1 MQKPILTLSCL
12 SSTSYTGFNVEI
24 KGSLALNGTAIAN
37 APIFLS
43 YSVTGGK
50 TWEDLTLVYTDS
62 DGSYSAAWLPSV
74 TGNFQVKA
82 TFEGDA
88 DNLGAKETVNFAVA
102 QFAEKNVFSV
112 SSNSTVTSLA
122 FNSENHE
129 LNFKVTGES
138 GTTGYAD
145 VYVAKTIVGDIASVK
160 TFLDDNEIEYTTTS
174 AANSWLVHFSY
185 QHSTHEISVN
195 LGVPPSEI
203 LGNPLA
209 LALIIGGILAAPS
222 AMAFLIVKRRSS
234 KKEAQ

>member
-1 MQKPILTLSCL
+1 
-12 SSTSYTGFNVEI
+12 
-24 KGSLALNGTAIAN
+24 
-37 APIFLS
+37 
-43 YSVTGGK
+43 
-50 TWEDLTLVYTDS
+50 
-62 DGSYSAAWLPSV
+62 V

-88 DNLGAKETVNFAVA
+88 DNLGARATVNLAVA
-102 QFAEKNVFSV
+102 QFAENNVFSV

-145 VYVAKTIVGDIASVK
+145 VYVAKTIVGDIANVK
-160 TFLDDNEIEYTTTS
+160 AYLDDNQIEYTTS
-174 AANSWLVHFSY
+174 SEGDSWLLYFSY
-185 QHSTHEISVN
+185 QHSTHEVLVS

-209 LALIIGGILAAPS
+209 LALIVVGILAAPL
-222 AMAFLIVKRRSS
+222 ATALLIVKRRSS
-234 KKEAQ
+234 KKEAR